1 MLIDQREVLKVLRC
15 PKTGG
20 ELQQNNGH
28 LVAARDQENVIY
40 EIVKD
45 YPVLIDFEKSVLKQE
60 DATSLSSVIDRNN
73 YSGILG
79 QVKRLLSPLKS
90 TTIENVQELLN
101 LILTEQDSVTV
112 LIIGGGTVG
121 NGMNVFY
128 NDPRIKLI
136 SFDIY
141 ASPSVQFLAD
151 AHNIPLL
158 DNTFDLVIVQA
169 VLEHVL
175 EPHKVVSEIN
185 RVLKIGGFVYAE
197 TPFLQHVH
205 EGAYDFTRFT
215 DSGHR
220 YLFREFELIKSGVIS
235 GAGTQLMWS
244 LEYFFSGLFRS
255 RKVGKLI
262 KFLFFWLQYC
272 DDIVPDSYNIDSAS
286 GVFFL
291 GKKIDSAINLNDII
305 TYYKGA
311 QN

>member
-1 MLIDQREVLKVLRC
+1 MLIDQREVIKVLRC
-15 PKTGG
+15 PKTGSL
-20 ELQQNNGH
+20 LQESDGN
-28 LVAARDQENVIY
+28 LVARNDKENVTY

-45 YPVLIDFEKSVLKQE
+45 YPVLIDFEKSVLQKDE
-60 DATSLSSVIDRNN
+60 ATSLSSVVNRNN
-73 YSGILG
+73 YSGFLG
-79 QVKRLLSPLKS
+79 YIKRLLSPLNS
-90 TTIENVQELLN
+90 NTIENVQESLN
-101 LILTEQDSVTV
+101 LILTDQDSVTV

-175 EPHKVVSEIN
+175 EPQKVVSEIN
-185 RVLKIGGFVYAE
+185 RVLKTGGFVYAE

-244 LEYFFSGLFRS
+244 LEYFFGGLFRS

-262 KFLFFWLQYC
+262 KFFFFWLQYC

-291 GKKIDSAINLNDII
+291 GKKRDSAINLNDII
-305 TYYKGA
+305 AYYKGA
-311 QN
+311 QH